1 MKSYWLA
8 AHLLGFVAWLG
19 GAFAILAIDA
29 AAAREPRDRLGL
41 VVRSQGAILRT
52 LILPGAVCTVISGLL
67 LTLSMYG
74 QASSLGMPRPLMVM
88 QGTGIVAA
96 VLVLAVVAPTA
107 ARVQRLDP
115 MGEYGP
121 LFDALR
127 ARLKTSGML
136 SAALGLVALAAG
148 AIR

>member
-1 MKSYWLA
+1 VKSYWLA
-8 AHLLGFVAWLG
+8 AHLLGFTAWLG
-19 GAFAILAIDA
+19 GAFAIMAIDA
-29 AAAREPRDRLGL
+29 TSAREPRDRLGF
-41 VVRSQGAILRT
+41 VVRTQGAILRT
-52 LILPGAVCTVISGLL
+52 LILPGAVCTTISGLM

-115 MGEYGP
+115 VGEYGP

-127 ARLKTSGML
+127 GRLKTSGMI